1 MSLLE
6 KVYLPDLEQRNI
18 RNSDAYKTLKENNLD
33 TSILEGYES
42 QSKFTPIEFKEL
54 DTFQDKE
61 EWIAKHAGPEQQ
73 KEFFSNLGD
82 FLLETGKDSILSLG
96 VAAINGADV
105 ATNLMPLF
113 AKVLDNSPITGVPGG
128 FMNAETEEQVYNSA
142 RYVSENLGK
151 ARDYLK
157 SFKEDDNV
165 VSQLIGVMGQDL
177 VYSIPIYNKLRD
189 LGVPKYPAFFISGGI
204 GGAIGIEDKVLG
216 GESTLSQY
224 YLAKDIVELKNLI
237 GILPNTPEDKIADEV
252 VQALEYGGFSVAIP
266 GIIDAFKFMKRY
278 IPAFSTA
285 GVGTVA
291 MTAGNEAEGSPI
303 KAIVNA
309 VDNVPM
315 FKSGVVT
322 AAEKLP
328 ASGKGD
334 QVYNTIVNTPG
345 VKQSELKWMDL
356 EGFLKG
362 KDKVSK
368 DEVLNFIN
376 ENRIDV
382 SEVKLM
388 AGDKAIKTDD
398 ALESLTND
406 FELKWLKSQYADEAT
421 YAAKEYE
428 HGMLLDNNLNYDVYK
443 VGIDD
448 ARYLPDD
455 QQIDWQSMNRNPV
468 ILALDDIFDFQG
480 GMVEMVSD
488 GSIFN
493 YRNMLNHPKYKDWI
507 DVNGDIRGYVVD
519 INNTNAAKIQKINS
533 IVGADLKTIG
543 GTSNRVVVNGK
554 QLKQLEE
561 GELLESDVLSS
572 YKIPE
577 IEFEKYLVEGQ
588 KRQFRLQNTDQMP
601 IFMEQTSPGGSNYTE
616 LVFKIKNKEGTTP
629 AILEGEFGT
638 LANNKFKS
646 EVKTSINYTS
656 PHFNKMNEFAHVR
669 FKTRELDNGKKVLAV
684 EEMQSDLLQ
693 ASKTDLF
700 DTSSAIMRNSTQG
713 KVLKD
718 FPFKNTWY
726 EFTIK
731 RLARYAADNG
741 FDAIAIPKGSLAANR
756 YGQNT
761 FKAKKIKITPDI
773 DVKTGEPNSD
783 DFLLEWLDGNGKT
796 VKKVSINADTDYFL
810 ERIKR
815 YEKEISGN
823 FAEFQNTLLE
833 ATETYTAKEFNFP
846 DETVLGSGAGKF
858 RLYDKTI
865 PSYMK
870 KYAKKWNAKV
880 YDDTIE
886 YVSGIEDLPKKDQ
899 KMFAPEVEIPV
910 TVLELSPE
918 MKKDVVSSSQP
929 LFEIF
934 GTVGLSTWIADEVS
948 DSMQNNIISTST
960 EKMY

>member
-73 KEFFSNLGD
+73 KEFFSNVGD

-113 AKVLDNSPITGVPGG
+113 AKVLDNSPITGVTGG

-142 RYVSENLGK
+142 KYVSENLDK

-204 GGAIGIEDKVLG
+204 GGAIGVEDKILG
-216 GESTLSQY
+216 GESTFSQS
-224 YLAKDIVELKNLI
+224 YLAKDIIELKNLI

-252 VQALEYGGFSVAIP
+252 VQALEYGAFSVAIP

-382 SEVKLM
+382 SEVKLR
-388 AGDKAIKTDD
+388 ANNRSELPVELRTRVTDYETRWRDSNLADTASPNYDRYNIRIINKVVAGIDGNNNKGRVIPQDWSSTKVSPFISSLNETADFIGTGTSWKGAQKYLNAAGWQQGDKYVGHLIRVKKENLGSWTNDIHFVRSTRIDGSAEIYLITSDKLKSLKKKGAKFTETTRYEMD
-398 ALESLTND
+398 ALELER
-406 FELKWLKSQYADEAT
+406 FHLE
-421 YAAKEYE
+421 
-428 HGMLLDNNLNYDVYK
+428 
-443 VGIDD
+443 DD
-448 ARYLPDD
+448 L
-455 QQIDWQSMNRNPV
+455 RNER
-468 ILALDDIFDFQG
+468 L
-480 GMVEMVSD
+480 
-488 GSIFN
+488 
-493 YRNMLNHPKYKDWI
+493 RN
-507 DVNGDIRGYVVD
+507 
-519 INNTNAAKIQKINS
+519 NNTP
-533 IVGADLKTIG
+533 V
-543 GTSNRVVVNGK
+543 
-554 QLKQLEE
+554 
-561 GELLESDVLSS
+561 
-572 YKIPE
+572 Y
-577 IEFEKYLVEGQ
+577 EKYTE
-588 KRQFRLQNTDQMP
+588 
-601 IFMEQTSPGGSNYTE
+601 PGGEDYTE
-616 LVFKIKNKEGTTP
+616 LVFKLKTKDMTTP

-638 LANNKFKS
+638 LANNKVKTTQ
-646 EVKTSINYTS
+646 KTSIDFMS
-656 PHFNKMNEFAHVR
+656 PHFNRPNEFAHVR
-669 FKTRELDNGKKVLAV
+669 FKTRELPNGKKALVV

-700 DTSSAIMRNSTQG
+700 DPSSAIMRNSTQG

-756 YGQNT
+756 YGQET
-761 FKAKKIKITPDI
+761 FKAKKIRIEPDI
-773 DVKTGEPNSD
+773 DNQTGEALSD
-783 DFLLEWLDGNGKT
+783 NFELSWYDDKNEL
-796 VKKVSINADTDYFL
+796 VKSVRMNADDEYFFENL
-810 ERIKR
+810 KR
-815 YEKEISGN
+815 FEKDISGN
-823 FAEFQNTLLE
+823 FAEFQSKITE
-833 ATETYTAKEFNFP
+833 ATSEYKALDFDFP
-846 DETVLGSGAGKF
+846 AEATLGSGAGKF